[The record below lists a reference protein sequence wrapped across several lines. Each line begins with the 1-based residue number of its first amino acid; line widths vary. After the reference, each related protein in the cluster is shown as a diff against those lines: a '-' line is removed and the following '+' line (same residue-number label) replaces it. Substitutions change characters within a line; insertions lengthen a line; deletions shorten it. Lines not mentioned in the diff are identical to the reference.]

1 MKQHNINSTL
11 RVVVRQDEDAESPAD
26 FDSLGTITY
35 SNRARHTLGSRAV
48 NLEEHERIGRE
59 IEKGNL
65 IGMPVFAYIHS
76 GVAIQAAEANPF
88 HCQWDSGRSGWV
100 YTEPEKACQWFGWKR
115 MSKQRME
122 KVLDVLKAEVQ
133 TLSQY
138 LNGEVYRFEVQVF
151 GEGRWSYM
159 EGCCG
164 GYYNEDEAMAE
175 GILAAQALN
184 EEVA

>member
-11 RVVVRQDEDAESPAD
+11 RVVVRQDEDAESPSD
-26 FDSLGTITY
+26 FGMLGTITY
-35 SNRARHTLGSRAV
+35 SSRARHTLGTKAV

-59 IEKGNL
+59 IEKGTL
-65 IGMPVFAYIHS
+65 IGLPVFAYIHS

-88 HCQWDSGRSGWV
+88 HCQWDSGQSGWV

-115 MSKQRME
+115 VSKQRLE

-151 GEGRWSYM
+151 GEGRWNYVD
-159 EGCCG
+159 GCG

-184 EEVA
+184 EEVTA

>member
-1 MKQHNINSTL
+1 MKHHNINATL
-11 RVVVRQDEDAESPAD
+11 RVVVRQDEGAENPSD
-26 FDSLGTITY
+26 FGTLGTITY
-35 SNRARHTLGSRAV
+35 SSRARHTLGTKAV

-59 IEKGNL
+59 IEKGTL

-88 HCQWDSGRSGWV
+88 HCQWDSGQSGWV
-100 YTEPEKACQWFGWKR
+100 YTEPEKTCQWFGWKR
-115 MSKQRME
+115 VSKQRRE

-133 TLSQY
+133 ALSQY

-151 GEGRWSYM
+151 GEGRWNYVDS
-159 EGCCG
+159 CG
-164 GYYNEDEAMAE
+164 GYYGEDEAMAE
-175 GILAAQALN
+175 GILAAQAYN

>member
-1 MKQHNINSTL
+1 MKQHNINETL
-11 RVVVRQDEDAESPAD
+11 RVVVRQDEDAESPAE
-26 FDSLGTITY
+26 FGMLGTITY
-35 SNRARHTLGSRAV
+35 NSRARHTLGTEAV

-59 IEKGNL
+59 IEKGTL

-88 HCQWDSGRSGWV
+88 HCRWDSGQSGWV

-115 MSKQRME
+115 VSKQRLE

-138 LNGEVYRFEVQVF
+138 LNGEVYRFAVQVF
-151 GEGRWSYM
+151 GEGRWNYVD
-159 EGCCG
+159 GCG
-164 GYYNEDEAMAE
+164 DYYSEDEAMAE
-175 GILAAQALN
+175 GIQAAQALN

>member
-1 MKQHNINSTL
+1 MKHHNINDTL
-11 RVVVRQDEDAESPAD
+11 RVVVLQDEDAESPVD
-26 FDSLGTITY
+26 SDSLGTITY
-35 SNRARHTLGSRAV
+35 SGRAYTLGSRAV

-59 IEKGNL
+59 IQKGNL

-76 GVAIQAAEANPF
+76 GTALQAAEANPF
-88 HCQWDSGRSGWV
+88 HCQWDSGQSGWV

-115 MSKQRME
+115 VSKQRKE

-133 TLSQY
+133 TFSQY

-151 GEGRWSYM
+151 GEGRWNYVD
-159 EGCCG
+159 GCG
-164 GYYNEDEAMAE
+164 GYYGEDEAMAE
-175 GILAAQALN
+175 GVLAAQEYN